1 MKKQILFSIPVLLI
15 VSIIFFYEE
24 AKYAWLKEPSF
35 DEWKR
40 PMQADKKVPNEDFFL
55 QRSYPDAF
63 VDPVAYRTV
72 VASAIAA
79 KENIREEKDWTVEG
93 PGNIGGRINCMA
105 IDPGNSNVMF
115 VGNASGGVFKTTDG
129 GNTWFPVFDEQ
140 PFLAIGAITIDPSNH
155 ETIWVGTG
163 DLNISG
169 YPFIG
174 DGVYKSID
182 GGINWT
188 HMGLEAQSIVSKII
202 VDPSNA
208 DIIYASTMGIPFFE
222 STDRGLYKSTDG
234 GLTWT
239 KKLFVS
245 ENAGVID
252 MVMNPANPQV
262 IYAASWNRIRNN
274 ETSMVYGPDS
284 HIYKTTDGG
293 NNWTILSNGLPS
305 FTTCRIGL
313 AMSVQNPDKI
323 YAMIVDTTFFL
334 QGVYKTTNGGAA
346 WTNATGNFDNG
357 LFGGQGWYFGKIFV
371 NPQNDNEIYLPGV
384 DLQKSTNGGTTW
396 SPATPPWWTYEVH
409 ADGHYMDFV
418 DGSTFFYC
426 TDGGMYKTTDNCAT
440 WTDAE
445 DIPNTQFYRVTHNP
459 HMPDKS
465 FGGAQDNGTTA
476 GNASQINS
484 WSRIYGGDGFKPIFD
499 PDNSNLFY
507 VETQNGGL
515 SYTNTGGLSYNGFT
529 NGLDDNDRRS
539 WDMPYMMS
547 ALDNTIFYCGT
558 YRVYKRT
565 GAPGGSWNVIS
576 QDLTDGVIF
585 GDRFHVITCIG
596 QSPFN
601 ANYLYAGTSDGNVWS
616 TLNGSTWSNMT
627 MNLPNRYVTSVHASP
642 NQEATVYVTHSGY
655 KSSEYIPHVH
665 KSLNNGQQWIDISGD
680 LPQWAVNDLLVV
692 PGNEDKLFVA
702 TDGGVYYTI
711 NGGVNWNRLGA
722 NMPILAVYDI
732 EFNTSNGNLIA
743 GTFAR
748 SIWTIDI
755 NEITGLAGAVS
766 GINLQ
771 LFPNPVTDLLQITMP
786 VSGNRHITILDAQ
799 GKVMLSQY
807 VDVNAAT
814 VKIPVHQLAN
824 GIYFVKVT
832 LGKEE
837 VVDRFLKFSK

>member
-1 MKKQILFSIPVLLI
+1 
-15 VSIIFFYEE
+15 
-24 AKYAWLKEPSF
+24 
-35 DEWKR
+35 
-40 PMQADKKVPNEDFFL
+40 
-55 QRSYPDAF
+55 
-63 VDPVAYRTV
+63 
-72 VASAIAA
+72 
-79 KENIREEKDWTVEG
+79 
-93 PGNIGGRINCMA
+93 MA

-129 GNTWFPVFDEQ
+129 GNNWFPVFDQQ

-202 VDPSNA
+202 VDPSNT

-262 IYAASWNRIRNN
+262 IYASSWNRIRNN

-313 AMSVQNPDKI
+313 AMSVQNPDKL

-409 ADGHYMDFV
+409 ADGHYMDFI
-418 DGSTFFYC
+418 DGNTFFYC

-445 DIPNTQFYRVTHNP
+445 DIPNN
-459 HMPDKS
+459 
-465 FGGAQDNGTTA
+465 
-476 GNASQINS
+476 
-484 WSRIYGGDGFKPIFD
+484 
-499 PDNSNLFY
+499 NL
-507 VETQNGGL
+507 
-515 SYTNTGGLSYNGFT
+515 
-529 NGLDDNDRRS
+529 
-539 WDMPYMMS
+539 
-547 ALDNTIFYCGT
+547 
-558 YRVYKRT
+558 
-565 GAPGGSWNVIS
+565 
-576 QDLTDGVIF
+576 
-585 GDRFHVITCIG
+585 
-596 QSPFN
+596 
-601 ANYLYAGTSDGNVWS
+601 
-616 TLNGSTWSNMT
+616 
-627 MNLPNRYVTSVHASP
+627 LPNS
-642 NQEATVYVTHSGY
+642 
-655 KSSEYIPHVH
+655 
-665 KSLNNGQQWIDISGD
+665 
-680 LPQWAVNDLLVV
+680 
-692 PGNEDKLFVA
+692 
-702 TDGGVYYTI
+702 
-711 NGGVNWNRLGA
+711 
-722 NMPILAVYDI
+722 
-732 EFNTSNGNLIA
+732 
-743 GTFAR
+743 
-748 SIWTIDI
+748 
-755 NEITGLAGAVS
+755 
-766 GINLQ
+766 
-771 LFPNPVTDLLQITMP
+771 
-786 VSGNRHITILDAQ
+786 
-799 GKVMLSQY
+799 
-807 VDVNAAT
+807 
-814 VKIPVHQLAN
+814 
-824 GIYFVKVT
+824 
-832 LGKEE
+832 
-837 VVDRFLKFSK
+837 